1 MYTNKVLVYLFI
13 QKTKQKMDNQK
24 SSSTQVMLNYGLILG
39 VVSVLTAVANFAF
52 GNVYKPHWSISVVS
66 AVLSI
71 VVIVLGLKA
80 IKQNNGGFLSLGESL
95 KNGLG
100 IALISGII
108 YVIYFYLFVNF
119 IEPEYFSNLAK
130 VQEATMIEMYP
141 NFTDEQLESA
151 MEMSKKMSGFGMISA
166 IALIMSLFFGF
177 IISLIG
183 GLILKRTEED

>member
-1 MYTNKVLVYLFI
+1 MFI

>member
-80 IKQNNGGFLSLGESL
+80 IKQNKFHGVDDGLSFERIYIPV
-95 KNGLG
+95 KNKN
-100 IALISGII
+100 
-108 YVIYFYLFVNF
+108 YKDNW
-119 IEPEYFSNLAK
+119 K
-130 VQEATMIEMYP
+130 ATFKI
-141 NFTDEQLESA
+141 NNSIFA
-151 MEMSKKMSGFGMISA
+151 
-166 IALIMSLFFGF
+166 
-177 IISLIG
+177 
-183 GLILKRTEED
+183 